1 VLRVAGVD
9 AANIGQGDEQVS
21 IDPDRRRRR
30 EHVVVTDPDLLG
42 RDRVV
47 LVDDRNDAP
56 LEQRLDRVP
65 EVREPLRVLEVVLGQ
80 Q

>member
-1 VLRVAGVD
+1 VTSRSASIPIVVA
-9 AANIGQGDEQVS
+9 AES
-21 IDPDRRRRR
+21 MSF
-30 EHVVVTDPDLLG
+30 VTDPDLLG

-65 EVREPLRVLEVVLGQ
+65 EVREPPARRSCWVSSSWATFRS
-80 Q
+80 